1 MQSHQHEMGSGEQM
15 DTNGT
20 AASTSAA
27 ESAIG
32 IGPPNGIRHDAES
45 AATQIPPSIQE
56 GKQKAMAVLNA
67 AQSDSSVEQEPIRA
81 NSNATNTPEPTP
93 VTNGVTPSRKRSR
106 SGTRIT
112 HVEVKNPE
120 APRLRQGGDFQHT
133 YEYRDQT
140 HAAALA
146 YDTSE
151 HVKLVR
157 RVLAE
162 HRHYDPKQTRP
173 ESIPYNRT
181 AHIID
186 NFGPGYLGFGNGT
199 THLENN
205 EIRLVYP
212 KDRKKPGRNRARE
225 LTIERKRMG
234 MQSEQDDELVPIR
247 LDVEWDKYRLRDTF
261 TWNLHDRVVSP
272 ELFAERMVE
281 DFKLPPEHGHHLAKK
296 VEAAI
301 REQVAEYHPQLPF
314 KEEALDPHLP
324 YSAYKDDEMRI
335 SIKLNITIGQNCLE
349 DQFEWDINNPEN
361 SPEDFARKMTT
372 ELCLSGEFATAIAHS
387 IREQCQLF
395 TRSLYITNHPFDGRP
410 IEDAE
415 LRSSFLPSPLP
426 ASFRPYQQ
434 AKEFTPYYFPMNDA
448 EIEKT
453 ELSLSREERRQ
464 KRSTNRRGGPAL
476 PDLKDRRRTIR
487 RLVTSSVLPD
497 SAPTFNESRI
507 FKFSASSLG
516 RGRKSGY
523 ARDGLGDDS
532 SDSGSE
538 ISEPESVAIP
548 QHLLAGTARTRNMR
562 GAASAAQAAIR
573 GSGRADT
580 PDFMLRDEVRTS
592 GRRAAA
598 NSKDYREDSSVDDN
612 APSTL
617 ILKLKIHPVRFRA
630 LMRDLR
636 TGPSRPDTLL
646 TTTPNSRRS
655 HSGTPGL
662 GTPGLHSSMPPPP
675 TTPGRQGSTSSA
687 PQQHNSTTTGGAN
700 PLHPHAAQ
708 IGRVDALGPPSEEF
722 PVVSPTHPPVFCSFH
737 FLSDP
742 LFDAHANAYPPAA
755 TTVLAN
761 RRSHPPPTDLP
772 GRRLRRHNALYKG
785 VPP

>member
-1 MQSHQHEMGSGEQM
+1 MGSSENLE
-15 DTNGT
+15 TNGT
-20 AASTSAA
+20 LASVTEPDPAN
-27 ESAIG
+27 G
-32 IGPPNGIRHDAES
+32 ITQQNDIRHDDKK

-67 AQSDSSVEQEPIRA
+67 AQTENPAGQGSIHTNDTATDTPEQHP
-81 NSNATNTPEPTP
+81 ATN
-93 VTNGVTPSRKRSR
+93 GMTPSRKRSR

-112 HVEVKNPE
+112 HVEIPNME
-120 APRLRQGGDFQHT
+120 ALRQREDSEILQT
-133 YEYRDQT
+133 YENRDQT

-157 RVLAE
+157 RILAE
-162 HRHYDPKQTRP
+162 HQHYDPKPTRP
-173 ESIPYNRT
+173 GVAPYNRQE
-181 AHIID
+181 HVIE
-186 NFGPGYLGFGNGT
+186 NFGLGYLGFGNGT
-199 THLENN
+199 THLGNG
-205 EIRLVYP
+205 RVQVVYP
-212 KDRKKPGRNRARE
+212 KNRKKPGHTRVRD
-225 LTIERKRMG
+225 LTIERKRLD

-272 ELFAERMVE
+272 ELFAERMIE
-281 DFKLPPEHGHHLAKK
+281 DFRLPPEHGHHLAKQ

-301 REQVAEYHPQLPF
+301 REQVAEHHPQPPF

-324 YSAYKDDEMRI
+324 YSAYKDDEMRV

-426 ASFRPYQQ
+426 SSFRPYQQ

-448 EIEKT
+448 ELEKT

-487 RLVTSSVLPD
+487 TLVTSSVLPD

-507 FKFSASSLG
+507 FKFVASASG
-516 RGRKSGY
+516 RGRKPGY

-532 SDSGSE
+532 SDSESE
-538 ISEPESVAIP
+538 ISDSESVAIP
-548 QHLLAGTARTRNMR
+548 PHLLAGTARTRNMR

-580 PDFMLRDEVRTS
+580 PDFVLRDEVRTS

-598 NSKDYREDSSVDDN
+598 GSRDYREDSSVDDN
-612 APSTL
+612 APSTFT
-617 ILKLKIHPVRFRA
+617 IKLRIHPVRFRA

-636 TGPSRPDTLL
+636 SRPSRPDTLL
-646 TTTPNSRRS
+646 ATTPNNRRS

-662 GTPGLHSSMPPPP
+662 GTPGLHGSMPPPP

-687 PQQHNSTTTGGAN
+687 PQHSSTAATGGAN

-722 PVVSPTHPPVFCSFH
+722 PAVSPIQ
-737 FLSDP
+737 
-742 LFDAHANAYPPAA
+742 
-755 TTVLAN
+755 
-761 RRSHPPPTDLP
+761 PTF
-772 GRRLRRHNALYKG
+772 Y
-785 VPP
+785 